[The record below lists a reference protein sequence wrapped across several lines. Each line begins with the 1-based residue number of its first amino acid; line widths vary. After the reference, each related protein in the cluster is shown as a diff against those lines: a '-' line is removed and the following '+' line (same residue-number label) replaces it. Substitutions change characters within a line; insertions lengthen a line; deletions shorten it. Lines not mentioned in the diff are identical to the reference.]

1 MSDYTDLREE
11 FESLMQERCV
21 DDRCET
27 EEDTY
32 DYPDYVE
39 ALNKE
44 LMTPANSGI
53 YVSRWDLKSVGDAI
67 DASIAMDA
75 RERMFKMLMRSV
87 HDKATMEKM
96 LDAFTQM
103 IDLQVNRYEEMA
115 GQFPASAFAMTDK
128 IEKAQ
133 KVKAY
138 FRQVL
143 ETYFPEGAA
152 Y

>member
-1 MSDYTDLREE
+1 
-11 FESLMQERCV
+11 
-21 DDRCET
+21 
-27 EEDTY
+27 
-32 DYPDYVE
+32 
-39 ALNKE
+39 
-44 LMTPANSGI
+44 
-53 YVSRWDLKSVGDAI
+53 
-67 DASIAMDA
+67 
-75 RERMFKMLMRSV
+75 
-87 HDKATMEKM
+87 
-96 LDAFTQM
+96 M